1 MQNNNK
7 LLISK
12 RSEFRNDFLQ
22 HSASIQAV
30 QQKAE
35 AAKKK
40 VQREKEGTEMEVKKS
55 GLNLDKSSRKG
66 YIPPEH
72 LSPKLPPG
80 MKQAKNK
87 GKVTESR

>member
-1 MQNNNK
+1 MQNNNE

-35 AAKKK
+35 AEKKK
-40 VQREKEGTEMEVKKS
+40 VQKEKEGTEMEVKKS
-55 GLNLDKSSRKG
+55 GLNLDKSSRKRI
-66 YIPPEH
+66 YSTWTSFAQITTWYET
-72 LSPKLPPG
+72 SK
-80 MKQAKNK
+80 
-87 GKVTESR
+87 E